1 MFANFV
7 KKKIKMSI
15 YFGQL
20 MFFVAAIQIIYV
32 CKLNS
37 LSPYDTSESFL
48 RKWLSKENF
57 QQIMQIT

>member
-1 MFANFV
+1 
-7 KKKIKMSI
+7 
-15 YFGQL
+15 